1 MRLSEDVRSQS
12 ATLAALVVC
21 ALVTMAG
28 AAGAA
33 DGDPYLK
40 TCFSTAGTER
50 CTALPPPF
58 AAADAELAPGGGHLY
73 VAVSPQGGSG
83 HHGLRLF
90 DVGVGGTLSPRP
102 GAATAMT
109 KAPYDIDF
117 SPDGR
122 TVYVPAGDELVVF
135 QRDASTGLLA
145 QAQCLGP
152 APCSRITAPNSYTSA
167 AVSPD
172 GRNVYVRGSN
182 QLTVFDRDPGT
193 GVLAQKLGAAGC
205 ITEEIPSLPCVSAAG
220 IAGSGHETAV
230 SPDNRHVYVTN
241 EAPGGVAVF
250 TREASGSLAQPPGM
264 SGGCVTAGGS
274 SGAAGG
280 AECASGPPTLA
291 RARAVN
297 LDAQGAFAIVS
308 AAAGNTVFRRDAA
321 AGTLSQTDCLDEVGG
336 SPAPSGCHEVKGA
349 SGSDAAVTPDGRHVA
364 VNASELGLSSFRLDR
379 ASGKL
384 AQRARR
390 GCFSIGASA
399 PCEHVPGLHGGL
411 GGVTFST
418 DGLALF
424 AAFRG
429 GSVAAFDVDYAP
441 TCRNT
446 AVSVRRNAAVH
457 VPLSCADL
465 NGDAVTLEIAAPP
478 SSGALGIVDQQRKR
492 VSYTPDINFSGRDV
506 FRYRGIA
513 RAARAAP
520 ATVTINVRA
529 SGRRVDRTPPNTRIK
544 GGPPKATSSE
554 TARFRF
560 VSSERGSRFECKLD
574 KSPWVRCRSPKR
586 YVGLKRGKHTFQV
599 RAIDRAGNFDLSPA
613 RRNWIQ
619 EDR

>member
-1 MRLSEDVRSQS
+1 MRLPEDVRSQS

-33 DGDPYLK
+33 DGDPYIK
-40 TCFSTAGTER
+40 TCFSTAGTEP

-90 DVGVGGTLSPRP
+90 DVGAGGTLSPRP

-122 TVYVPAGDELVVF
+122 TVYVSAGDELVVF

-145 QAQCLGP
+145 QAQCFGP

-182 QLTVFDRDPGT
+182 QLTVFDRDGFT
-193 GVLAQKLGAAGC
+193 GVLTQKLGAAGC
-205 ITEEIPSLPCVSAAG
+205 ITEETAALPCATAAG

-230 SPDNRHVYVTN
+230 SPDTRHVYVTN
-241 EAPGGVAVF
+241 DAPGGVAVF
-250 TREASGSLAQPPGM
+250 TRDASGSLTQPPGM

-274 SGAAGG
+274 SGGAGG
-280 AECASGPPTLA
+280 AECASGPPTLSQ
-291 RARAVN
+291 ARAVN
-297 LDAQGAFAIVS
+297 LDGQGAFVIVS
-308 AAAGNTVFRRDAA
+308 AAAGNTVFRRDTA

-364 VNASELGLSSFRLDR
+364 LNASDFGVSSFRLDR
-379 ASGKL
+379 STGTL
-384 AQRARR
+384 AQRVPRA
-390 GCFSIGASA
+390 CFSAAAGS

-411 GGVTFST
+411 GGVTFSPN
-418 DGLALF
+418 GLALF

-441 TCRNT
+441 TCRST
-446 AVSVRRNAAVH
+446 AVSVRRNATVH
-457 VPLSCADL
+457 IPLSCTDV
-465 NGDAVTLEIAAPP
+465 NGDAVILEIAVPP
-478 SSGALGIVDQQRKR
+478 TRGALGIVDQQRRR
-492 VSYTPDINFSGRDV
+492 VSYRPDVNFSGRDV
-506 FRYRGIA
+506 FRYRGTA

-520 ATVTINVRA
+520 AAVTINVRA

-544 GGPPKATSSE
+544 GAPPKTTSSE

-560 VSSERGSRFECKLD
+560 VSTERGSRFECKLD
-574 KSPWVRCRSPKR
+574 KGRWARCRSPKR
-586 YVGLKRGKHTFQV
+586 YVGLKRGRHTFQV
-599 RAIDRAGNFDLSPA
+599 RAIDRAANFDLSPA
-613 RRNWIQ
+613 KRSWIRRS
-619 EDR
+619 R